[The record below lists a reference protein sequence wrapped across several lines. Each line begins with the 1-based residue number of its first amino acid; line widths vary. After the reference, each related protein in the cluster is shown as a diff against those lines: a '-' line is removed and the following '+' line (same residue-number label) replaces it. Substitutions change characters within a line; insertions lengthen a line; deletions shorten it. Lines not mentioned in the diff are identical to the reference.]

1 MEESVTE
8 CSSITWRQLIKVRQW
23 SSLDQWLITSRSV
36 VKTLLKFSLKDSPG
50 FRWFSIHIG
59 VLQVF
64 WTHRP
69 HCNTFLCFQTC
80 YHFITILSH
89 RHLRLTIIIMLKL
102 IDLCV
107 GGVCVQAH
115 AYMCTDAKECQW
127 HYAYGNPRTI
137 FGSHSTSGPQDWT
150 QVVRRVQQVL
160 LSPGSSCLYWKQ
172 EFLIWHVCIFIFL
185 LSKKNWCNTSTHKQ
199 TTHLKLDLSSSK
211 EKALVQWPWKVATK
225 IS

>member
-50 FRWFSIHIG
+50 LRWFSIHIG

-127 HYAYGNPRTI
+127 HSMHTETRGQFLEVIPLLVPKIELRLLEEFSKYFYPLGHLACTGNRG
-137 FGSHSTSGPQDWT
+137 F
-150 QVVRRVQQVL
+150 
-160 LSPGSSCLYWKQ
+160 
-172 EFLIWHVCIFIFL
+172 
-185 LSKKNWCNTSTHKQ
+185 
-199 TTHLKLDLSSSK
+199 
-211 EKALVQWPWKVATK
+211 
-225 IS
+225 